1 MIISRRR
8 LKMMLAEE
16 YERARVETEERFY
29 RREEIQDLRD
39 RLNRMGKEIQR
50 MKEPTESCDNS
61 TCTQV
66 PRPF

>member
-29 RREEIQDLRD
+29 GREEIRYLND
-39 RLNRMGKEIQR
+39 RVNRMGEEIQR
-50 MKEPTESCDNS
+50 MKGPHESCDNS
-61 TCTQV
+61 TCACV

>member
-29 RREEIQDLRD
+29 RREEIQHLHD
-39 RLNRMGKEIQR
+39 RLNRMGEEIQR
-50 MKEPTESCDNS
+50 MKGPTESCDNS

>member
-29 RREEIQDLRD
+29 RREEIQHLHD
-39 RLNRMGKEIQR
+39 RLNHMGEEIRR
-50 MKEPTESCDNS
+50 MKEPTESCDNF
-61 TCTQV
+61 TCAQT
-66 PRPF
+66 PIPF

>member
-29 RREEIQDLRD
+29 RREEIQHLHD
-39 RLNRMGKEIQR
+39 RLNRMGEEIQR
-50 MKEPTESCDNS
+50 MKEPAESCDNS
-61 TCTQV
+61 TYTQV

>member
-29 RREEIQDLRD
+29 RREEIPHLT
-39 RLNRMGKEIQR
+39 
-50 MKEPTESCDNS
+50 TEWYHSVKN
-61 TCTQV
+61 
-66 PRPF
+66 